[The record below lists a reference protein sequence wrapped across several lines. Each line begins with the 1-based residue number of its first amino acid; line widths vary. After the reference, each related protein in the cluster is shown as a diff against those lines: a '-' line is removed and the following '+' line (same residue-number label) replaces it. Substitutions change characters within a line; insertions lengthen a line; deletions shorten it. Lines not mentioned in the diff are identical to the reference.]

1 MTAAKTVSTTKSL
14 PFEESAKLL
23 FCNTCKKKFP
33 GCKPK
38 IMQIEDTWLEAGF
51 EHEFKL
57 ICEVKHDTENR

>member
-1 MTAAKTVSTTKSL
+1 MTAKTVSTTKNL

-23 FCNTCKKKFP
+23 FCSDCKKKIP
-33 GCKPK
+33 GCKPV

-51 EHEFKL
+51 KHEFRL